1 MERINTKKAQA
12 EHMRKKSAGVSAE
25 RMRKELHDV
34 GFLVTASRLRDS
46 ESEHQYAIKINKAGR
61 DCIADLASA
70 SELML
75 PIFQNN
81 PTTKNDKERR
91 GDGRR
96 KQVAV
101 SKVLEGRRPSSS
113 GSSAHTDAAQK
124 VADEGAIEA
133 LTKVRRSMKAFVVSL
148 FPGHLLVGGVLI
160 LSQAGCAPQH
170 CHMDGLYTSM
180 YTKGHQLVHPL
191 VALSAIYAFDDETY
205 LWLWPRGHKLFE
217 RCSPTAT
224 LAELQAAGLEPIQCE
239 QVHIPKGHLIVFRQ
253 DLPHGG
259 AAYPAHNIRMHAYFE
274 PPGFDHAVD
283 SVGHFSE
290 DFISMLLLPPPPAPT
305 V

>member
-34 GFLVTASRLRDS
+34 GFLVTASPLRDS
-46 ESEHQYAIKINKAGR
+46 KSERKRAIKINKAGR

-70 SELML
+70 SKFML
-75 PIFQNN
+75 PIFQSN
-81 PTTKNDKERR
+81 PTTQDDNERR

-96 KQVAV
+96 KQVPV
-101 SKVLEGRRPSSS
+101 SEVLKGRRQPPS
-113 GSSAHTDAAQK
+113 GSSAPTDTAQK
-124 VADEGAIEA
+124 IADEGAIEA
-133 LTKVRRSMKAFVVSL
+133 LTKVRRSMKAFVASL

-180 YTKGHQLVHPL
+180 YTEEGLQLAPDVL
-191 VALSAIYAFDDETY
+191 SVALSAIYAFDDDSY

-224 LAELQAAGLEPIQCE
+224 LAKLQAAGLEPIQCE

-259 AAYPAHNIRMHAYFE
+259 GGLPCGQHTHAR
-274 PPGFDHAVD
+274 V
-283 SVGHFSE
+283 
-290 DFISMLLLPPPPAPT
+290 L
-305 V
+305 